1 MKLAMKYLLTTAV
14 AGLLALPAGAQDM
27 PVTEFN
33 VVGSIGNLSMYTDK
47 ELPFWTEQV
56 PAETDGKIKVQVKP
70 FTELGFKGGEIFRLV
85 SNGTL
90 QMATTVLAYN
100 SGEVPTNE
108 STDLVGLLGSV
119 GELAEVVETWRP
131 TYAKFLEKEHNI
143 KLLGFGT
150 YQAQVIY
157 CRDEFTSIADLAG
170 RKVRASGA
178 SQQAFVAH
186 LGGSPMNIAF
196 AEVQPALASGVVDC
210 AITGALSGYK
220 SKWHEAAK
228 FISPMP
234 VNFGLAAQLANLD
247 WWNGLDASVQDY
259 LTGALRGLEDS
270 IFELAATETETG
282 LACNTQGP
290 CDQGEPAGMT
300 LVPLTEADDVT
311 RKEAVKSAILPSFG
325 ERCGAD
331 CVTSWNDTIGAKL
344 GITIE

>member
-1 MKLAMKYLLTTAV
+1 MKLLTSTTLAT
-14 AGLLALPAGAQDM
+14 LLALPALAQDM
-27 PVTEFN
+27 PATEFN
-33 VVGSIGNLSMYTDK
+33 VVGSIGSLSMYTDM

-56 PAETDGKIKVQVKP
+56 PEETGGAITANVKP

-100 SGEVPTNE
+100 SGEVPRNE
-108 STDLVGLLGSV
+108 ATDLVGLLSSV
-119 GELAEVVETWRP
+119 EELATVAEAWRP
-131 TYAKFLEKEHNI
+131 SFSEFLETEHNI

-157 CRDEFTSIADLAG
+157 CRDEFTSLADLEG

-178 SQQAFVAH
+178 SQQAFVSY
-186 LGGSPMNIAF
+186 LGGSPLSIAF
-196 AEVQPALASGVVDC
+196 AEVQPSLTSGVVDC

-220 SKWHEAAK
+220 AKWYESAK

-259 LTGALRGLEDS
+259 LTTGLAGLETA
-270 IFELAATETETG
+270 IFDLAATETETG
-282 LACNTQGP
+282 LACNTTGP
-290 CDQGEPAGMT
+290 CPEGAPGGMT
-300 LVPLTEADDVT
+300 LVPLTAADET
-311 RKEAVKSAILPSFG
+311 LRAEAVQAAILPAFA

-331 CVTSWNDTIGAKL
+331 CVTAWNATIGAEL
-344 GITIE
+344 GVTIE

>member
-1 MKLAMKYLLTTAV
+1 MKTLVTTALT
-14 AGLLALPAGAQDM
+14 GLLALPALAQDM
-27 PVTEFN
+27 PKTEFN
-33 VVGSIGNLSMYTDK
+33 VVGSIGVLSMYTDK

-56 PAETDGKIKVQVKP
+56 PAETDGAITANVKP

-100 SGEVPTNE
+100 SGEVPRNE
-108 STDLVGLLGSV
+108 ATDLVGLLDSV
-119 GELAEVVETWRP
+119 EELADVVEAWRP
-131 TYAKFLEKEHNI
+131 RYAEFLESEHNI

-157 CRDEFTSIADLAG
+157 CRDEFTSLEDLEG

-178 SQQAFVAH
+178 SQQAFVNH
-186 LGGSPMNIAF
+186 LGGSPLSIAF

-210 AITGALSGYK
+210 AITGALSGYNA
-220 SKWHEAAK
+220 KWHESARY
-228 FISPMP
+228 ISPMP

-247 WWNGLDASVQDY
+247 WWNSLDASVQEY
-259 LTGALRGLEDS
+259 LTGGLRGLEDS

-282 LACNTQGP
+282 LACNTSGP
-290 CDQGEPAGMT
+290 CPHGDPAGMT
-300 LVPLTEADDVT
+300 LVPMTEVDEVLRA
-311 RKEAVKSAILPSFG
+311 EAVAQTVLPEFAD
-325 ERCGAD
+325 RCGAD
-331 CVTSWNDTIGAKL
+331 CVTTWNATIGETL

>member
-1 MKLAMKYLLTTAV
+1 MKTLISTVMT
-14 AGLLALPAGAQDM
+14 GLLALPVAAQDM
-27 PVTEFN
+27 PATEFN
-33 VVGSIGNLSMYTDK
+33 VVGSIGSLSMYTDK
-47 ELPFWTEQV
+47 ELPFWSEQV
-56 PAETDGKIKVQVKP
+56 PTETDGKITANVKP

-100 SGEVPTNE
+100 SGEVPRNE
-108 STDLVGLLGSV
+108 ATDLVGLLSSV
-119 GELAEVVETWRP
+119 EQLADVTESWRP
-131 TYAKFLEKEHNI
+131 SYAEFLETEHNT

-157 CRDEFTSIADLAG
+157 CRDEFTSIADLKG

-178 SQQAFVAH
+178 SQQAFVGY
-186 LGGSPMNIAF
+186 LGGSPLSIAF

-220 SKWHEAAK
+220 AKWHESAR

-259 LTGALRGLEDS
+259 LTAGLRELETS
-270 IFELAATETETG
+270 IFTLAATETETG
-282 LACNTQGP
+282 LACNTSGP
-290 CDQGEPAGMT
+290 CPHGDPAGMT
-300 LVPLTEADDVT
+300 LVPLTEADEVL
-311 RKEAVKSAILPSFG
+311 RAAAVKEAILPEFA

-331 CVTSWNDTIGAKL
+331 CVTAWNASIGETL
-344 GITIE
+344 GIAIE

>member
-1 MKLAMKYLLTTAV
+1 MKSLLP
-14 AGLLALPAGAQDM
+14 LALTAAMAVPALAQDM
-27 PVTEFN
+27 PETEFN
-33 VVGSIGNLSMYTDK
+33 VVGSIGSLSMYTDK
-47 ELPFWTEQV
+47 ELPFWTETV
-56 PAETDGKIKVQVKP
+56 PAETDGKITVNVKP

-100 SGEVPTNE
+100 SGEVPMNE

-119 GELAEVVETWRP
+119 EELAEVTGVWREA
-131 TYAKFLEKEHNI
+131 YADFLETEHNI

-157 CRDEFTSIADLAG
+157 CRDEFAAIADLAG

-178 SQQAFVAH
+178 SQQAFVSS
-186 LGGSPMNIAF
+186 LGGSPVSMAF
-196 AEVQPALASGVVDC
+196 AEVQSSLASGVVDC

-220 SKWHEAAK
+220 AKWSESAK

-247 WWNGLDASVQDY
+247 WWNGLDASVQEY
-259 LTGALRGLEDS
+259 LTEGLLELEGS

-282 LACNTQGP
+282 LACNTSGP
-290 CDQGEPAGMT
+290 CPHGDPAGMT
-300 LVPLTEADDVT
+300 LVPLTEAD
-311 RKEAVKSAILPSFG
+311 EALVAESVQTAILPAFA
-325 ERCGAD
+325 ERCGAE
-331 CVTSWNDTIGAKL
+331 CVTTWNATIGETM
-344 GITIE
+344 GVTIE

>member
-1 MKLAMKYLLTTAV
+1 M
-14 AGLLALPAGAQDM
+14 ALPAAAQDM
-27 PVTEFN
+27 PETEFN
-33 VVGSIGNLSMYTDK
+33 VVGSIGTLSMYTDK

-56 PAETDGKIKVQVKP
+56 PEETGGKIKANVKP

-100 SGEVPTNE
+100 SGEVPMNE

-119 GELAEVVETWRP
+119 EELAKVAEAWRP
-131 TYAKFLEKEHNI
+131 AFAEFLETKHNI

-157 CRDEFTSIADLAG
+157 CRDEFTAIADLAG

-178 SQQAFVAH
+178 SQQAFVSS
-186 LGGSPMNIAF
+186 LGGSPVNMAF
-196 AEVQPALASGVVDC
+196 AEVSSSLASGVVDC

-220 SKWHEAAK
+220 AKWSESARY
-228 FISPMP
+228 ISPMP

-247 WWNGLDASVQDY
+247 WWNGLDASVQAY
-259 LTGALRGLEDS
+259 LSEGLRGLEDS

-282 LACNTQGP
+282 LACNTDGP
-290 CDQGEPAGMT
+290 CPHGDPAGMT
-300 LVPLTEADDVT
+300 LVPLTEADEAL
-311 RKEAVKSAILPSFG
+311 RAEAVKTAILPAFA
-325 ERCGAD
+325 ERCGAE
-331 CVTSWNDTIGAKL
+331 CVATWNETIGAEL

>member
-1 MKLAMKYLLTTAV
+1 MKTLISAAL
-14 AGLLALPAGAQDM
+14 AGLLALPAVAQEM
-27 PVTEFN
+27 PTTEFN
-33 VVGSIGNLSMYTDK
+33 VVGSIGGLSMYTDK
-47 ELPFWTEQV
+47 ELPFWSEQV
-56 PAETDGKIKVQVKP
+56 PADTGGKITANVKP

-100 SGEVPTNE
+100 SGEVPMNE
-108 STDLVGLLGSV
+108 SVDLVGVIGSV
-119 GELAEVVETWRP
+119 EELSQAVESWRSGYAE
-131 TYAKFLEKEHNI
+131 FLETEHNI

-157 CRDEFTSIADLAG
+157 CRDEFTSLTDLQG

-178 SQQAFVAH
+178 SQQAFVSH
-186 LGGSPMNIAF
+186 LGGSPLSIAF

-220 SKWHEAAK
+220 AKWNKSAR

-247 WWNGLDASVQDY
+247 WWNGLDASVQEY
-259 LTGALRGLEDS
+259 LTSSLRDLETS

-282 LACNTQGP
+282 LACNTSGP
-290 CDQGEPAGMT
+290 CSEGDAAGMT
-300 LVPLTEADDVT
+300 LVPMTEADNAL
-311 RKEAVKSAILPSFG
+311 RAEAVSAAILPEFAD
-325 ERCGAD
+325 RCGAD
-331 CVTSWNDTIGAKL
+331 CVAVWNETIGQTL
-344 GITIE
+344 GMTIE

>member
-1 MKLAMKYLLTTAV
+1 MKLLTTGA
-14 AGLLALPAGAQDM
+14 LAALIAMPALAQDM
-27 PVTEFN
+27 PETEFN
-33 VVGSIGNLSMYTDK
+33 VVGSIGGLSMYTDR
-47 ELPFWTEQV
+47 ELPFWTTQV
-56 PAETDGKIKVQVKP
+56 PEETGGKVTANVKP

-100 SGEVPTNE
+100 SGEVPRNE
-108 STDLVGLLGSV
+108 ATDLVGLLDSV
-119 GELAEVVETWRP
+119 EQLGEVLEPWREN
-131 TYAKFLEKEHNI
+131 YAAFLESEHNI

-157 CRDEFTSIADLAG
+157 CRDEFSSLADLAG

-178 SQQAFVAH
+178 SQQAFVSH
-186 LGGSPMNIAF
+186 LGGSPLSIAF
-196 AEVQPALASGVVDC
+196 AEVQPALSSGVVDC

-220 SKWHEAAK
+220 AKWHESAD

-247 WWNGLDASVQDY
+247 WWNGLDASVQEY
-259 LTGALRGLEDS
+259 LTKALRGLEDS

-290 CDQGEPAGMT
+290 CPEGEPAGMT
-300 LVPLTEADDVT
+300 LVPLSEADEAL
-311 RKEAVKSAILPSFG
+311 RAEAVKQAILPAFA

-331 CVTSWNDTIGAKL
+331 CVTAWNDTIGKTL
-344 GITIE
+344 DITIE

>member
-1 MKLAMKYLLTTAV
+1 MKYLITTAL
-14 AGLLALPAGAQDM
+14 ATFLALPAMAQDM
-27 PVTEFN
+27 PETEFN
-33 VVGSIGNLSMYTDK
+33 VVGSIGSLSMYTDM
-47 ELPFWTEQV
+47 ELPFWSETVPTE
-56 PAETDGKIKVQVKP
+56 TGGKITANVKP

-100 SGEVPTNE
+100 SGEVPRNE
-108 STDLVGLLGSV
+108 STDLVGVLDSV
-119 GELAEVVETWRP
+119 EQLAEVVDVWRP
-131 TYAKFLEKEHNI
+131 TYAEFLEKEHNI

-157 CRDEFTSIADLAG
+157 CRDEFTSISDLKG

-178 SQQAFVAH
+178 SQQAFVNQ
-186 LGGSPMNIAF
+186 LGGSPLSIAF

-220 SKWHEAAK
+220 AKWHESAN
-228 FISPMP
+228 FISSMP

-247 WWNGLDASVQDY
+247 WWNGLDASVQTY
-259 LTGALRGLEDS
+259 LTDGLRKLETS

-282 LACNTQGP
+282 LSCNTSGP
-290 CDQGEPAGMT
+290 CPHGEPAGMT
-300 LVPLTEADDVT
+300 LVPLTEADKPVIA
-311 RKEAVKSAILPSFG
+311 EAVKVAILPAFA
-325 ERCGAD
+325 ERCGAE
-331 CVTSWNDTIGAKL
+331 CVTSWNDTIGSKL

>member
-1 MKLAMKYLLTTAV
+1 MKHLMTTSIA
-14 AGLLALPAGAQDM
+14 ALIALPVAAQDM
-27 PVTEFN
+27 PATEFN
-33 VVGSIGNLSMYTDK
+33 VVGSIGSLSMYTDK

-56 PAETDGKIKVQVKP
+56 PSETDGKITANVKP

-100 SGEVPTNE
+100 SGEVPRNE
-108 STDLVGLLGSV
+108 ATDLVGVLESV
-119 GELAEVVETWRP
+119 EQLAEVVEAWRP
-131 TYAKFLEKEHNI
+131 SYAAFLESEHNI

-157 CRDEFTSIADLAG
+157 CRDEFSALADLEG

-178 SQQAFVAH
+178 SQQAFVSH
-186 LGGSPMNIAF
+186 LGGSPLSIAF
-196 AEVQPALASGVVDC
+196 AEVQPALSSGVVDC

-220 SKWHEAAK
+220 AKWHESAN

-247 WWNGLDASVQDY
+247 WWNGLDASVQEY
-259 LTGALRGLEDS
+259 LTTGLRGLEDS

-282 LACNTQGP
+282 LACNTSGP
-290 CDQGEPAGMT
+290 CPEGEPAGMT
-300 LVPLTEADDVT
+300 LVPLSDADKT
-311 RKEAVKSAILPSFG
+311 LRAEAVKSAILPAFA
-325 ERCGAD
+325 ERCGDD
-331 CVTSWNDTIGAKL
+331 CVSAWNDTIGAKL
-344 GITIE
+344 GVMIE